1 MQVWSL
7 HALALIAD
15 SGGPLFRNHVDPTL
29 SLVFSLL
36 VNTPFVHTEIH
47 RCLGKCLSALITTL
61 GPELQIP
68 TKNMS
73 SMRDTCLTC
82 CSIIRDHS
90 DAVVQ
95 SNTISCLQQMQLFAP
110 ALVSLDDIVPHLY
123 RSLDS
128 SHLLLRQAAANC
140 LRQFSQQDPLSVW
153 RIVSK
158 NGKEKGLEHTVLVK
172 LDTECDKK
180 LCFDL
185 KEVLFSLL
193 SSLAPSN
200 PMKWLLLC
208 NGVLSAASTQKAAGG
223 GADPSQPRDDEDEDM
238 AKFTSGEEAPVSS
251 SMAPRWPTKVFAV
264 ECSRK
269 IYAVCRNDP
278 AHFDLMLAA
287 QSQKTRGGE
296 SPSVCVLYSTC

>member
-1 MQVWSL
+1 M
-7 HALALIAD
+7 
-15 SGGPLFRNHVDPTL
+15 DPTL

-36 VNTPFVHTEIH
+36 LNTPFVHTEIH

-95 SNTISCLQQMQLFAP
+95 SNTISCLQQLQLFAP

-140 LRQFSQQDPLSVW
+140 LRQFSQQDPLAVW
-153 RIVSK
+153 NIVSQ
-158 NGKEKGLEHTVLVK
+158 NGTEKGLEHTVLAK
-172 LDTECDKK
+172 LDTESDKK

-208 NGVLSAASTQKAAGG
+208 NGVLSAASTQKAAAGG
-223 GADPSQPRDDEDEDM
+223 GMDSAQQRGDDEDEDM

-251 SMAPRWPTKVFAV
+251 SIAPRWPTKVFAV

-278 AHFDLMLAA
+278 AHFDLQLAA
-287 QSQKTRGGE
+287 QSQKARGGQ
-296 SPSVCVLYSTC
+296 SSCVCVCVCVCAKLVQCVELSVWHMLNLYNAC